1 MRSGIECCF
10 CLSGVPEA
18 CHFVSSSGG
27 YYRIESEC
35 DTTFFVQVSLFE
47 DSNCTVS
54 AGVVNATQPNVC
66 NERRYYDHRSLQ
78 CSPCRAIA
86 EPVATPQAAPVSAP
100 VAAPVKSNT
109 PTKKSSASS
118 IGANLIV
125 AVLFVVI
132 VLAL

>member
-1 MRSGIECCF
+1 MCF

-66 NERRYYDHRSLQ
+66 NERGDITVIGA
-78 CSPCRAIA
+78 CNAVPAEPIA